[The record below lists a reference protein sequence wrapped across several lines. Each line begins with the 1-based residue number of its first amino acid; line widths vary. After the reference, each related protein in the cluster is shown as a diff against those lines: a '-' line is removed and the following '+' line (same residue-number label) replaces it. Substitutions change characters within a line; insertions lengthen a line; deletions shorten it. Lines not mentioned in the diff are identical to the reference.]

1 MSASFQ
7 RRDFTMI
14 RASYS
19 VTVRFMTSGRCLE
32 ESDEHCTR
40 GLEYRTPQGSQK
52 RQANKWNAVEA
63 VLDEQ
68 HRQREECVNDDESIS
83 RVYKAVG
90 DRCQMEALERG
101 LADAEAVSE
110 AKTGKRKSSSP
121 RRMSRVLMRDPNA
134 RRRAVL
140 EDLQKMITGSSSPNV
155 MSSYHWNTTHELK
168 VAN

>member
-1 MSASFQ
+1 
-7 RRDFTMI
+7 
-14 RASYS
+14 
-19 VTVRFMTSGRCLE
+19 
-32 ESDEHCTR
+32 
-40 GLEYRTPQGSQK
+40 
-52 RQANKWNAVEA
+52 
-63 VLDEQ
+63 
-68 HRQREECVNDDESIS
+68 
-83 RVYKAVG
+83 
-90 DRCQMEALERG
+90 MEALERG